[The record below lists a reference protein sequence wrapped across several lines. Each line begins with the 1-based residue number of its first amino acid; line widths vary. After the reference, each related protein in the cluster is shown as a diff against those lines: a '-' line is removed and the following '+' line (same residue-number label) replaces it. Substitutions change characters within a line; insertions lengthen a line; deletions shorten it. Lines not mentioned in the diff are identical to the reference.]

1 MLPQEIIFPLR
12 PQQIKSGDPADL
24 ELYMRDLIYEL
35 TEMYTNIVNNVN
47 GRLAQ
52 WTPVVKGF
60 AVEGVGTYTYQTGWY
75 LRQGLIV
82 DLWYDVAWTAHTGN
96 GALIMNMPFKAAN
109 TENVPWV
116 GGNWSD
122 IALTAGYSNLVMSV
136 NSDSFDGVLLQ
147 TGSGVAIANAI
158 LPAAGRI
165 LGHVRYVGKEF
176 E

>member
-12 PQQIKSGDPADL
+12 ANQIKSGDPADL
-24 ELYMRDLIYEL
+24 ELYMRDLINEL

-47 GRLAQ
+47 GTLTQ

-60 AVEGVGTYTYQTGWY
+60 AVAGLGTYTRQTGWY

-82 DLWYDVAWTAHTGN
+82 DLWYDVAWTAHTGA

-109 TENVPWV
+109 TQNTPWV

-122 IALTAGYSNLVMSV
+122 IPLTAGYTNLVMSI

-147 TGSGVAIANAI
+147 TGSGVAIANAV

-165 LGHVRYVGKEF
+165 IGHVRYVGKEF